1 VFLVNRFSKFTRAA
15 AVAVL
20 LAGFGLTG
28 FGIGRASAQ
37 SGGLN
42 GTDGLLR
49 ADGLGGAFDESA
61 GDLVVHASIL
71 PPAGGRPAQLSI
83 AIDIPEG
90 WHTYSITQPA
100 GGPNRTLIKLDP
112 SDEFKLGGNYTV
124 DPAPHV
130 HTDEAFP
137 GVPQEE
143 HTGHVTWTAPLAF
156 RQGVDLSHLKI
167 SGVVN
172 AQRCSTG
179 CLAPKDFKF
188 TAMLVGAPVVVTR
201 VIPASPDAAIPA
213 AEVPA
218 AVPKSEP
225 AVEQA
230 KWEVYQYQA
239 KNSAA
244 IVHGWVEPSFAAP
257 GSTARLVLSIAPGP
271 QAHVY
276 ALADRETNGLGKPT
290 LIALGKTPHWTFDR
304 PRPDRAPVEETT
316 DVGALS
322 IYNAPVTWI
331 VDIHVPHDAAGNY
344 PVEGILGYQA
354 CTAEHCEFQ
363 QGVRFKGEVVVTPD
377 RSLQANDVRPLSFL
391 PVVYREA
398 AEAAQKSSDGVG
410 SPQAPAAS
418 PTAPALATSPFLR
431 QLHPKIKGTEPTN
444 LATVIL
450 FGLLGGLIL
459 NLMPCVLPVIGL
471 KILGFVEQGGQS
483 RARTL
488 VLNIWYSLGLLLVFM
503 VLAAVAVNL
512 HLKWGQQFQSSAFV
526 IVMCGVVFVMAL
538 SFLGV
543 WEIPIP
549 GFVGSGKSA
558 KLAAKEGAAGAFAK
572 GVLTTVLATPCSGP
586 YLGAVF
592 SYALTQSPLVT
603 YIVFASIGLGMAS
616 PYLLIGA
623 FPALIRFLPKPG
635 MWMETFK
642 QFMGFILLATVVYL
656 FSLLDKDLFV
666 PVLALIVGLW
676 AACWWIGR
684 TPLTA
689 DLGRKLKAWGIGAVV
704 AAAVGWFSLAVLV
717 PHPELPH
724 PAELDWQPYSEARL
738 DQLLGE
744 GKTVMVDFTA
754 SWCLT
759 CRLNSLH
766 ALNTLP
772 VKQFVQKNGVVS
784 LLADKSHSSPE
795 IDQMLDA
802 LHSNTIPVLAIFPAE
817 HPHEPIVLRDLVSQS
832 GVVEALQEAGPSRS
846 GLAAAEAPAR

>member
-1 VFLVNRFSKFTRAA
+1 MNRLSKLACAA
-15 AVAVL
+15 AVVIL
-20 LAGFGLTG
+20 QAGFGPA
-28 FGIGRASAQ
+28 GIGIGQSNAQ
-37 SGGLN
+37 SGGLDGSN
-42 GTDGLLR
+42 GLLR
-49 ADGLGGAFDESA
+49 ADGLGGAFDDSA
-61 GDLVVHASIL
+61 GDLIVHASIL
-71 PPAGGRPAQLSI
+71 PPTGSRPAQLSV

-112 SDEFKLGGNYTV
+112 SDEFKLGGSYTV

-130 HTDEAFP
+130 HTDDAFP

-143 HTGHVTWTAPLAF
+143 HTGHVTWTAPLEF
-156 RQGVDLSHLKI
+156 RQGVDLHRLKI

-172 AQRCSTG
+172 AQRCSSG

-188 TAMLVGAPVVVTR
+188 TATLTGAPVVVTG
-201 VIPASPDAAIPA
+201 VTPASPETAIPA
-213 AEVPA
+213 PDVPA
-218 AVPKSEP
+218 AAPKSDP
-225 AVEQA
+225 AVEPA
-230 KWEVYQYQA
+230 KWDVYQYQA

-244 IVHGWVEPSFAAP
+244 VVHGWVEPSFAAP

-271 QAHVY
+271 GAHVY

-290 LIALGKTPHWTFDR
+290 LIALDKTPHWTFDR
-304 PRPDRAPVEETT
+304 PRPDRPPVEETT
-316 DVGALS
+316 EVGAQS
-322 IYNAPVTWI
+322 VYNAPVTWI
-331 VDIHVPHDAAGNY
+331 VDFHVPPDATGSY
-344 PVEGILGYQA
+344 PVEGILGYQV
-354 CTAEHCEFQ
+354 CTAKSCEFPQ
-363 QGVRFKGEVVVTPD
+363 AVRFKGEVMVTPD
-377 RSLQANDVRPLSFL
+377 RSIQANDVRPLSFL
-391 PVVYREA
+391 SASYREVSA
-398 AEAAQKSSDGVG
+398 AATASSDAVR
-410 SPQAPAAS
+410 SAEVSSALPAAPAAF
-418 PTAPALATSPFLR
+418 TSTFLR
-431 QLHPKIKGTEPTN
+431 QLHPRIKGTVPTN

-488 VLNIWYSLGLLLVFM
+488 VLNLWYSLGLLLVFM

-623 FPALIRFLPKPG
+623 FPGLIRFLPKPG

-642 QFMGFILLATVVYL
+642 QLMGFILLATVVYL

-666 PVLALIVGLW
+666 PVLALMIGLW

-689 DLGRKLKAWGIGAVV
+689 DLGRKLKAWGIGAAV
-704 AAAVGWFSLAVLV
+704 ATAVGWFSLTMLV
-717 PHPELPH
+717 PHPEVPH
-724 PAELDWQPYSEARL
+724 TAELDWQPYSEARL

-754 SWCLT
+754 NWCLT

-766 ALNTLP
+766 ALNTES

-802 LHSNTIPVLAIFPAE
+802 LRSNTIPVLAIFPAD

-846 GLAAAEAPAR
+846 GLAAANPPTR

>member
-1 VFLVNRFSKFTRAA
+1 MKVLSVNRPFRLACAA
-15 AVAVL
+15 AVAIL
-20 LAGFGLTG
+20 LAGLGTAG
-28 FGIGRASAQ
+28 VGIGRANAQ
-37 SGGLN
+37 SGSLDDPN
-42 GTDGLLR
+42 GLLR
-49 ADGLGGAFDESA
+49 TDGLGGAFDESA
-61 GDLVVHASIL
+61 GDLIVHASIL
-71 PPAGGRPAQLSI
+71 PPAGTRPAQLSI
-83 AIDIPEG
+83 SIDIPDG

-100 GGPNRTLIKLDP
+100 NGPNRTLIKLDR
-112 SDEFKLGGNYTV
+112 SDEYKLAGDYTV

-130 HTDEAFP
+130 HTDDAFP

-143 HTGHVTWTAPLAF
+143 HTGHVTWTAPLEF
-156 RQGVDLSHLKI
+156 RQGVDLHRLKI

-172 AQRCSTG
+172 AQRCSTS

-188 TAMLVGAPVVVTR
+188 TATLASASVVVTG
-201 VIPASPDAAIPA
+201 VTPANPEPEIPA
-213 AEVPA
+213 AA
-218 AVPKSEP
+218 PKSEP
-225 AVEQA
+225 AIEPA
-230 KWEVYQYQA
+230 KWDVYQYQA

-244 IVHGWVEPSFAAP
+244 VVHGWVEPSFAAP

-271 QAHVY
+271 GAHVY

-290 LIALGKTPHWTFDR
+290 LIALDKTPRWTFDR
-304 PRPDRAPVEETT
+304 PRSDRPPVDETT
-316 DVGALS
+316 EVGAQS
-322 IYNAPVTWI
+322 IYNAPVTWT
-331 VDIHVPHDAAGNY
+331 VDIHVPPDATGSY
-344 PVEGILGYQA
+344 PVEGIIGYQV
-354 CTAEHCEFQ
+354 CTAKSCEFPQ
-363 QGVRFKGEVVVTPD
+363 AVRFKGEVVVTAD
-377 RSLQANDVRPLSFL
+377 RSVQANDVRPLSFL
-391 PVVYREA
+391 AATFHEA
-398 AEAAQKSSDGVG
+398 AAAATASAGGAV
-410 SPQAPAAS
+410 SPPAPAAQAA
-418 PTAPALATSPFLR
+418 APIASVSTFLR
-431 QLHPKIKGTEPTN
+431 QLRPKIKGTEPTS
-444 LATVIL
+444 LATVIF
-450 FGLLGGLIL
+450 FGLVGGLIL

-503 VLAAVAVNL
+503 VLAAVAVKL
-512 HLKWGQQFQSSAFV
+512 QLKWGQQFQSSAFV

-572 GVLTTVLATPCSGP
+572 GVLTTILATPCSGP

-592 SYALTQSPLVT
+592 SYAVTQSPLVT

-666 PVLALIVGLW
+666 PVLALMIGLW

-689 DLGRKLKAWGIGAVV
+689 DLGRKLKAWGIGAAF
-704 AAAVGWFSLAVLV
+704 AAAVGWFSLTVLV
-717 PHPELPH
+717 PHPDMPH
-724 PAELDWQPYSEARL
+724 PAELDWQPYSETRL

-744 GKTVMVDFTA
+744 GRTVLVDFTA
-754 SWCLT
+754 NWCPT
-759 CRLNSLH
+759 CHLNLSH
-766 ALNTLP
+766 SINTLP
-772 VKQFVQKNGVVS
+772 VKQVVQKNGVVAMT
-784 LLADKSHSSPE
+784 ADLSQPSAE
-795 IDQMLDA
+795 INRMLDA
-802 LHSNTIPVLAIFPAE
+802 LKSETIPVLAIFPAD

-832 GVVEALQEAGPSRS
+832 GVVEALQQAGPSRG
-846 GLAAAEAPAR
+846 GLAAAVQPVR